1 MHRVLTRTGRAL
13 RGCRQHSSLIAATK
27 LKYED
32 SLTAPRIQ
40 EHVDQK
46 ETHYTGN
53 SKMDLEWE
61 YVRSREFERELSA
74 LRMLARTTQGPF
86 YVVNLS
92 ALRAKHEQWK
102 MLLPRV
108 EPFYAVKCNPNE
120 RLLSSLRSLGTGFDC
135 ASLGEM
141 QLALAAGASPDQIVY
156 ANPCKQVD
164 HLESAKGLG
173 VKLMTFDNH
182 SELIKIA
189 RIHPEAKLILRIL
202 VDDSHSICQMG
213 QKYGAALED
222 VASLLGTAKS
232 LGLDVCGVSY
242 HVGSGCCSAEAFHSA
257 VVAARAAF
265 DIGAT
270 EGFNLDILDIG
281 GGFPGQFLPQD
292 DTAGIS
298 FQAIA
303 DTLRP
308 ALDLYFP
315 ESSGVRLIAE
325 PGRFYATA
333 SHTLATSV
341 IGRREP
347 RGTRVSV
354 NADTNE
360 LELEPAPGYMYYMND
375 GLYGSFNCVMYDH
388 VNLSKTNKP
397 FSLDNSWQVDGS
409 TLVSRDVYPCSLW
422 GPTCDGLD
430 CVMEDAHLPLLE
442 EGDYI
447 CFKDMG
453 AYTFAAGSRFNGFK
467 QPSMYFLE

>member
-1 MHRVLTRTGRAL
+1 M
-13 RGCRQHSSLIAATK
+13 
-27 LKYED
+27 KYED
-32 SLTAPRIQ
+32 TVTTHQAPKDFGKREAQ
-40 EHVDQK
+40 AHFA
-46 ETHYTGN
+46 GN
-53 SKMDLEWE
+53 SKMGPEWE

-92 ALRAKHEQWK
+92 AFRVKHEQWN

-120 RLLSSLRSLGTGFDC
+120 RLLSSLHSLGTGFDC

-141 QLALAAGASPDQIVY
+141 KLALAAGANPEQIIY

-164 HLESAKGLG
+164 HLESARVLG

-182 SELIKIA
+182 SELIKVA
-189 RIHPEAKLILRIL
+189 RTYPAAELILRIL

-213 QKYGAALED
+213 QKYGASLDD
-222 VASLLGTAKS
+222 VASLLETAKT
-232 LGLDVCGVSY
+232 LGLNVRGVSY
-242 HVGSGCCSAEAFHSA
+242 HVGSGCCSVEAFHSA

-265 DIGAT
+265 DMGANQ
-270 EGFNLDILDIG
+270 GFKFDILDIG
-281 GGFPGQFLPQD
+281 GGFPGQFLPND

-298 FQAIA
+298 FQAIT
-303 DTLRP
+303 DTLGP

-315 ESSGVRLIAE
+315 ETSGVRLIAE

-333 SHTLATSV
+333 SHTLATSM

-347 RGTRVSV
+347 SGMRINVK
-354 NADTNE
+354 ADTYE
-360 LELEPAPGYMYYMND
+360 LKLEPAPGFMYYIND

-388 VNLSKTNKP
+388 VNLSKTNHP

-430 CVMEDAHLPLLE
+430 CVMEDANLPLLE
-442 EGDYI
+442 EGDYV

-453 AYTFAAGSRFNGFK
+453 AYTFAAGSEFNGFK
-467 QPSMYFLE
+467 QPSQHVLPGIGRS